1 MNMYFCY
8 WMFENWIVGCMAY
21 CVGLGLGYAWPY
33 HEQVSSWLVTERV
46 VNMSGEVHISDTLV
60 W

>member
-1 MNMYFCY
+1 MKYMNMYFCY

-33 HEQVSSWLVTERV
+33 HEQVSSWLV
-46 VNMSGEVHISDTLV
+46 
-60 W
+60 